1 MINLRNCEFGFKCN
15 ANWDEMIVSEN
26 EHIQKDNGV
35 RHDND
40 WLTPDIEYLR
50 LGLKHA

>member
-26 EHIQKDNGV
+26 EHIRQKDNGV

-40 WLTPDIEYLR
+40 WLTLDIEYLR
-50 LGLKHA
+50 LGL